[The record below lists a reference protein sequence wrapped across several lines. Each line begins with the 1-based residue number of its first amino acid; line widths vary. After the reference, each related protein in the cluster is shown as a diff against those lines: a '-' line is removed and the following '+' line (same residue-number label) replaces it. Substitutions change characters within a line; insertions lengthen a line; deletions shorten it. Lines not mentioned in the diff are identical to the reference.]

1 MASAVKDL
9 NLEQFQGNEI
19 VFRLGDPGDSA
30 YVIESGSVEILL
42 GREPDQ
48 HRIHVLGQGDL
59 FGEIA
64 LLDGKPRSAT
74 VRTLT
79 PTRLV
84 RIQREHVQSVLL
96 KSDAVVQYLVQVLLE
111 HVRRADAAN
120 QTLRLREDTIIA
132 SVNQLLAE
140 RGAGALTVAQIEA
153 ASGVAGN
160 PAGAPPAQTG
170 DAAGKLNVTAFQTLT
185 LAQNLSEA
193 IDNHQLELHY
203 QPIIRFQDRKLA
215 GFEALIRWRH
225 PVRGMVRPDEFIALA
240 EKTGLIHRIGHF
252 VLTQAISDW
261 GRLRPLCSADAAHP
275 AFMSINL
282 SAPELCQAGIV
293 EQVESAL
300 KAQAMDP
307 AELRIELT
315 ETAMISNL
323 EIISSV
329 ADRLRTMGVG
339 IALDD
344 FGKGYAGLDALQSL
358 PFSCLKV
365 DKAFVDRMHASSR
378 SLQIIRSTLDMARLL
393 GMTTVAEGIE
403 DQATGDLLA
412 GMGCVYAQGYHFA
425 RPMPADAVM
434 AWKVT
439 SGA

>member
-1 MASAVKDL
+1 MTIVVKDL
-9 NLEQFQGNEI
+9 NLEQFQINEI
-19 VFRLGDPGDSA
+19 VFRVGDPGDSA
-30 YVIESGSVEILL
+30 YVIESGSVEVLI
-42 GREPDQ
+42 GREPTL
-48 HRIHVLGQGDL
+48 HRIHVLQQGDL

-74 VRTLT
+74 VRTLA

-84 RIQREHVQSVLL
+84 RIQREHVQMMLL
-96 KSDAVVQYLVQVLLE
+96 KSDVVVQYLLQVLLD
-111 HVRRADAAN
+111 HARRSADSN
-120 QTLRLREDTIIA
+120 QALRSREGMIIA

-140 RGAGALTVAQIEA
+140 RGIGALTPGQIDDA
-153 ASGVAGN
+153 GGVPGKL
-160 PAGAPPAQTG
+160 PLEEQKR
-170 DAAGKLNVTAFQTLT
+170 DAVGKLNVTAFQSLK
-185 LAQNLSEA
+185 LAQSLSEA

-203 QPIIRFQDRKLA
+203 QPIIRLQDRKLA

-225 PVRGMVRPDEFIALA
+225 PELGVVRPDEFIAVA
-240 EKTGLIHRIGHF
+240 ERTGLIHRIGRF
-252 VLTQAISDW
+252 VLARAIADW
-261 GRLRPLCSADAAHP
+261 GQLRPLCSADEDHP

-293 EQVESAL
+293 EQVELAL

-323 EIISSV
+323 EVISSV
-329 ADRLRTMGVG
+329 AERLRAMGVG

-365 DKAFVDRMHASSR
+365 DKAFVDRMHASPR
-378 SLQIIRSTLDMARLL
+378 SMQIIRSTLEMARLL

-403 DQATGDLLA
+403 YQATGDILES
-412 GMGCVYAQGYHFA
+412 MGCVYAQGYHFA
-425 RPMPADAVM
+425 RPMPANAVKE
-434 AWKVT
+434 WKAK

>member
-1 MASAVKDL
+1 MASAIKDL

-74 VRTLT
+74 VRTVT

-84 RIQREHVQSVLL
+84 RIQREHVQSMLL
-96 KSDAVVQYLVQVLLE
+96 KSDVVVQYLVQVLLE
-111 HVRRADAAN
+111 HVRRADA
-120 QTLRLREDTIIA
+120 
-132 SVNQLLAE
+132 VNQLLAE
-140 RGAGALTVAQIEA
+140 RGPGALTVAQVEA

-160 PAGAPPAQTG
+160 PADAPLAH
-170 DAAGKLNVTAFQTLT
+170 AAGKLNGTAFQTLT
-185 LAQNLSEA
+185 LAQSLSEA
-193 IDNHQLELHY
+193 IDGHQLELHY

-225 PVRGMVRPDEFIALA
+225 PVLGMVRPDEFIAMA
-240 EKTGLIHRIGHF
+240 EKTGLIHRIGDF
-252 VLTQAISDW
+252 VLAQATSDW
-261 GRLRPLCSADAAHP
+261 GRLRSLCAADADHP

-300 KAQAMDP
+300 KTNAMDP

-365 DKAFVDRMHASSR
+365 DKAFVDRMHASTR

>member
-1 MASAVKDL
+1 MTSAVKDL

-19 VFRLGDPGDSA
+19 VFRAGDPGDSA

-42 GREPDQ
+42 GHETDA
-48 HRIHVLGQGDL
+48 HRIHVLGQGEL

-84 RIQREHVQSVLL
+84 RIQREHVQSMLL
-96 KSDAVVQYLVQVLLE
+96 QSDVVVQYLVQVLLE
-111 HVRRADAAN
+111 HVRRAATVN
-120 QTLRLREDTIIA
+120 HSLRLREAALIA
-132 SVNQLLAE
+132 SVNQRLSE
-140 RGAGALTVAQIEA
+140 QGAGAMTPAQIDDASA
-153 ASGVAGN
+153 AGGH
-160 PAGAPPAQTG
+160 PASAPPAQKG
-170 DAAGKLNVTAFQTLT
+170 DEAGRLNVTAFQTLT
-185 LAQNLSEA
+185 LAQSLSEA
-193 IDNHQLELHY
+193 IDDHQLELHY
-203 QPIIRFQDRKLA
+203 QPIIRFGDRKLA

-240 EKTGLIHRIGHF
+240 ERTGLIHRIGRF
-252 VLTQAISDW
+252 VLTQAVSDW
-261 GRLRPLCSADAAHP
+261 GRLRSLCTANADHP

-282 SAPELCQAGIV
+282 SAPELCKSGIV
-293 EQVESAL
+293 EQVDSVL
-300 KAQAMDP
+300 RAQAMDP

-323 EIISSV
+323 EVISGVSE
-329 ADRLRTMGVG
+329 RLRAMGVG

-365 DKAFVDRMHASSR
+365 DKAFVDRMHASTR

-412 GMGCVYAQGYHFA
+412 DMGCVYAQGYHFA
-425 RPMPADAVM
+425 KPMPANAVG
-434 AWKVT
+434 AWKAK

>member
-1 MASAVKDL
+1 MTIGVKDL
-9 NLEQFQGNEI
+9 NLEHFQSNEVI
-19 VFRLGDPGDSA
+19 FRVGDPGDSA
-30 YVIESGSVEILL
+30 YVIESGSVEVLL
-42 GREPDQ
+42 GREPAH
-48 HRIHVLGQGDL
+48 HRIHVLQQGDL

-84 RIQREHVQSVLL
+84 RIQREHVQTMLL
-96 KSDAVVQYLVQVLLE
+96 KSDVVVQYLLQVLLD
-111 HVRRADAAN
+111 HVRRATAAN
-120 QTLRLREDTIIA
+120 QTLRSREGMIMA
-132 SVNQLLAE
+132 SVNLLLAE
-140 RGAGALTVAQIEA
+140 RGVSA
-153 ASGVAGN
+153 
-160 PAGAPPAQTG
+160 
-170 DAAGKLNVTAFQTLT
+170 LT
-185 LAQNLSEA
+185 LAQIDDASAVSGKLVLREQQGDEADKLNVSAFKALTLAQSLSEA
-193 IDNHQLELHY
+193 IDDDQLVLHY
-203 QPIIRFQDRKLA
+203 QPIIRFKDRKLA

-225 PVRGMVRPDEFIALA
+225 PVLGMVRPDEFIAVA
-240 EKTGLIHRIGHF
+240 EKTGLIHRIGRF
-252 VLTQAISDW
+252 VLTQAILDW
-261 GRLRPLCSADAAHP
+261 GQLRSLCSADEGHP

-300 KAQAMDP
+300 KEQAMDP

-323 EIISSV
+323 EVISSV
-329 ADRLRTMGVG
+329 AERLRSMGVG

-365 DKAFVDRMHASSR
+365 DKAFVDRMHASPR
-378 SLQIIRSTLDMARLL
+378 STQIIRSTLEMARLL

-403 DQATGDLLA
+403 DQATCGVLEE
-412 GMGCVYAQGYHFA
+412 MGCVYAQGYHFA
-425 RPMPADAVM
+425 RPMPVDAVKD
-434 AWKVT
+434 WKAK